1 MIQKNHFILY
11 VKDQNLSVEFYSQL
25 LDLEPIL
32 NVPGMAEFSL
42 TDNSILGLMP
52 IKGIEK
58 LLENKI
64 TVSTKNDNEVKAELY
79 LVVNNIDSYLERANL
94 LNAEILSESKERD
107 WGHKVAYL
115 LDPDKHIVAFAEVI

>member
-1 MIQKNHFILY
+1 MIQKSHFILY
-11 VKDQNLSVEFYSQL
+11 VQDQNISVEFYSQL
-25 LDLEPIL
+25 LDLKPIL

-42 TDNSILGLMP
+42 AENSILGLMP

-64 TVSTKNDNEVKAELY
+64 TVSSKNDNEVKAELY
-79 LVVNNIDSYLERANL
+79 LVVNNINSYLERANL

-107 WGHKVAYL
+107 WGHKAAYL
-115 LDPDKHIVAFAEVI
+115 LDPDKHIVAIAEVS